1 MQPVRQLDR
10 TLEMLATEGEGIFAL
25 SDLRGALPNLG
36 PAAFRVLVS
45 RAEKQGLLQ
54 RICRGLYQYPRARGL
69 DPGLLLYRAAARL
82 RADEFIYISLESALS
97 DAGVISQIPVRW
109 VTLMASG
116 RSHIID
122 CGRLGHI
129 EFVHTQRRPE
139 TLADELTYD
148 PRCQLWRASVRLAI
162 KDLRLTRRS
171 IDLVDESAIHE
182 SV

>member
-1 MQPVRQLDR
+1 MQPVRQLAK
-10 TLEMLATEGEGIFAL
+10 TLEMLATEGEGLFTL
-25 SDLRGALPNLG
+25 SDLRGALPDLS

-54 RICRGLYQYPRARGL
+54 RICRGLYRYPRARGL

-97 DAGVISQIPVRW
+97 DAGVISQIPLHW
-109 VTLMASG
+109 ITLMSSG
-116 RSHIID
+116 RGHIIG
-122 CGRLGHI
+122 CGRFGHI
-129 EFVHTQRRPE
+129 EFVHTRRRPE

-148 PRCQLWRASVRLAI
+148 PRCQLWRASVRLAL

-171 IDLVDESAIHE
+171 TDLINESAVYE